1 MSTITAACFGARPQ
15 PTEDP
20 LTEAGAAERFAHLH
34 GDDVRFDHRRDRWLL
49 WQGHRWTPDTDGA
62 MTRLGLDFAR
72 AWKREAAD
80 ITDRTRSE
88 AEFRAAIKLERRDAL
103 MSMLKFAADL
113 HPMTDPG
120 DGWDVDPWLL
130 GTPNGVVDLRTG
142 HLRPGERVDRITMCV
157 GIEYQP
163 EARSDRWE
171 EALRAILVDDE
182 TITFVQTALGY
193 SATGD
198 MRRDCWFLGQGSGRN
213 GKGTI
218 YHPVRRALGDYAA
231 ELPAAVFDARRDSA
245 PYDLAVLPGKRF
257 VISSEAGDTI
267 KIHHDRIKQIT
278 GGDPMRA
285 ANKYEKSFEFQPVCK
300 LWLAANRKPRVS
312 DDSPAF
318 WARVMLIPFA
328 VSFLGRED
336 RDLRPSLE
344 HDPEHQ
350 AAILAWIVRGAVRYH
365 TDGLEPPAVVT
376 TATTEYEQE
385 SDPLSDFLT
394 TACDQG
400 PEVEVGARMLF
411 KHYADWAE
419 KSGLTTRERLSATM
433 FGRRMTDRF
442 ESDRTMAG
450 KVYSGVGIRNP

>member
-1 MSTITAACFGARPQ
+1 MSTLTAARFGARPR
-15 PTEDP
+15 PTQDP

-49 WQGHRWTPDTDGA
+49 WQDHRWAPDTDGA

-72 AWKREAAD
+72 AWKREAAE
-80 ITDRTRSE
+80 ITDSARSE
-88 AEFRAAIKLERRDAL
+88 ANFKAAIKLERRDAL

-163 EARSDRWE
+163 EARSDRWQ

-218 YHPVRRALGDYAA
+218 YHPVRRALGDYAT

-267 KIHHDRIKQIT
+267 KINHDRIKQIT

-300 LWLAANRKPRVS
+300 LWLAANRKPRVT

-344 HDPEHQ
+344 QDPEHQ
-350 AAILAWIVRGAVRYH
+350 AAILAWTVQGAVGYH
-365 TDGLEPPAVVT
+365 HSGLEPPDVVT
-376 TATTEYEQE
+376 TATTEYEEE
-385 SDPLSDFLT
+385 SDPLSDFLA
-394 TACDQG
+394 TACELS

-419 KSGLTTRERLSATM
+419 QNGLTTRERLSATM

-442 ESDRTMAG
+442 ESDKTMVG
-450 KVYSGVGIRNP
+450 KVYFGVGIRNS